1 MNKDNSNNTGFSE
14 DARLKIGTNE
24 VRDATKILNDYKSCK
39 ANLEKRIIENDR
51 WWKMQHWGLLK
62 KTNNTDPEP
71 ASAWLFNCIAN
82 KHADA
87 MDSIPE
93 PCILPRE
100 KNDKKSAELL
110 SKIIPVLLE
119 YNDFEQVY
127 SDAWWYKLK
136 TGTACYGIFWNN
148 LKENGLGDIDI
159 RQLDILNMFWESG
172 IKDIQ
177 ESRNVFTVELVE
189 NDVLISRYPFLNGKL
204 TSGGIDVASY
214 IYDDNVDTKSKSA
227 VVDWYYKKN
236 VDGREIV
243 HYCKFVGDDVLYSSE
258 NDPQLCY
265 KGFYDHG
272 KYPFVF
278 DVLFADEGTPCGFG
292 YIDIMKDV
300 QMYIDKLNQ
309 IILKNA
315 LQSGRRRF
323 FISDNSGIN
332 EEEFADWS
340 KEFVHTTGPL
350 DDRNI
355 KEINVSQLDGS
366 VMNLLNQKIDELK
379 ETSGTRD
386 VSYGGIA
393 KGVTAASAIA
403 ALQEAGSKL
412 SRDMIKTS
420 YRAFRHVNYFI
431 IELLR
436 QFYNEPRCFR
446 ICGSG
451 ISEEF
456 EYFTNED
463 IKGTTQSMDSL
474 GLSYVKKPIF
484 DISVSSQKSNPFSV
498 TAQNELAKEL
508 YNLGF
513 FNPDMAYQAVMC
525 LEMMNFEGKEHI
537 LEKIRSNMQIKESLE
552 NSIPNPA
559 ISQEGDG
566 EDNYLLK
573 AYKET
578 LPGSTI
584 LKEARRVRGI

>member
-1 MNKDNSNNTGFSE
+1 MNMYSE
-14 DARLKIGTNE
+14 NASGSDSLSQKIGTKE
-24 VRDATKILNDYKSCK
+24 VRDAAKILNDYKSCK
-39 ANLEKRIIENDR
+39 VKLEKRIIENDR
-51 WWKMQHWGLLK
+51 WWKMQHWGLIK
-62 KTNNTDPEP
+62 KTNTTDPEP

-87 MDSIPE
+87 MDSFPE

-100 KNDKKSAELL
+100 KSDKKAAEIL

-136 TGTACYGIFWNN
+136 AGTACYGIFWNN
-148 LKENGLGDIDI
+148 SMENGLGDVDI

-172 IKDIQ
+172 IKNIQ
-177 ESRNVFTVELVE
+177 DSRNVFTVELVE

-204 TSGGIDVASY
+204 TSGGIDVAQY
-214 IYDDNVDTKSKSA
+214 IYDDNVDTTSKSA
-227 VVDWYYKKN
+227 VVDWYYKKTI
-236 VDGREIV
+236 DGRELV

-258 NDPQLCY
+258 NDPELFE

-340 KEFVHTTGPL
+340 KEFVHMSGPL

-412 SRDMIKTS
+412 SRDMIKSS
-420 YRAFRHVNYFI
+420 YRAFRQINYFV
-431 IELLR
+431 IELIR

-446 ICGSG
+446 ICGS
-451 ISEEF
+451 ETDAEF
-456 EYFTNED
+456 TYFTND
-463 IKGTTQSMDSL
+463 LIKEGTSGYNSL
-474 GLSYVKKPIF
+474 GVSYVRRPVF
-484 DISVSSQKSNPFSV
+484 DISVSSQKSNPFSL

-513 FNPDMAYQAVMC
+513 FNPEMADQAVMC
-525 LEMMNFEGKEHI
+525 LEMMSFEGKEQI
-537 LEKIRSNMQIKESLE
+537 IEKIRTAAKKRGENIPGEMPYEAESE
-552 NSIPNPA
+552 NINES
-559 ISQEGDG
+559 
-566 EDNYLLK
+566 YLVRGYRK
-573 AYKET
+573 A
-578 LPGSTI
+578 LPGSSI
-584 LKEARRVRGI
+584 LNEARRARGI